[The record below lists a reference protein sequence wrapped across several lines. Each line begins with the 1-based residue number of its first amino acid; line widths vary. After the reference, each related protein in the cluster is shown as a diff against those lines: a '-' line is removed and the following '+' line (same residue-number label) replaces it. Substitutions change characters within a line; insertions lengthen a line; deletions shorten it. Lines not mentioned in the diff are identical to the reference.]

1 MAFNNIPRFL
11 AFSFILVH
19 GTYVASLP
27 PCSKTGGSQPDYD
40 FVVIGSGVGG
50 GPLAARL
57 AENGFSGLSYTRQEY
72 RSEVELV
79 IFSPRG

>member
-1 MAFNNIPRFL
+1 MTFTYILRFL

-19 GTYVASLP
+19 GAHVASLP
-27 PCSKTGGSQPDYD
+27 LCSKTGGSQPDHD

-57 AENGFSGLSYTRQEY
+57 AENGFSGLSYPRQE
-72 RSEVELV
+72 S
-79 IFSPRG
+79 F